1 MTKSPPRLCVAF
13 DTNVLYTDV
22 AHHLLNKDAK
32 DLIQQ
37 HSSHPDLRVEWYLSE
52 VVTGEREYQM
62 QKKAYEIH
70 ARIEQLE
77 KLLGYQLTTREILS
91 ERIRGVIRA
100 QTNKFNIDTLIVK
113 EDDVDWADII
123 QRSIFRRAPFDET
136 KIEKGFRDAIIG
148 ESFVQLVSRQPKTE
162 SVCRLAFVSQ
172 DELLRT
178 HLKERLGRVRNV
190 RILESLNELETL
202 INTLVSNVPEEKIS
216 DWRQKAASYFFK
228 LEDKSTWYY
237 RKNIG
242 QSIANR
248 FASEMSAVPS
258 QSVRRKNISP
268 IIQQPV
274 FVQKIGQRI
283 HWMTEIRITSKLF
296 SKEQYNP
303 LVQGSL
309 GILDDQPQ
317 SIGALSIPRD
327 EEEVGSGVTI
337 IEVNWS
343 VSVSPKKETLSRP
356 KIEEMKFIDT
366 NWSRRRARS
375 MAFGG
380 LFGDSTFEYPE

>member
-37 HSSHPDLRVEWYLSE
+37 HSGHPDLRVEWYLSE

-70 ARIEQLE
+70 ARVKQLE

-91 ERIRGVIRA
+91 ERIRGVIRE

-113 EDDVDWADII
+113 EDAVDWADII
-123 QRSIFRRAPFDET
+123 RRSIFRRSPFDET
-136 KIEKGFRDAIIG
+136 KTEKGFRDAIIG
-148 ESFVQLVSRQPKTE
+148 ESFVQLVGRQPKTE

-178 HLKERLGRVRNV
+178 HLKEKLSGVRNV

-202 INTLVSNVPEEKIS
+202 INTLVSNVPEETIS
-216 DWRQKAASYFFK
+216 DWTQKAASYFFK

-237 RKNIG
+237 RDNIG

-248 FASEMSAVPS
+248 FASEMSAVPGE
-258 QSVRRKNISP
+258 SVKRKNISS

-274 FVQKIGQRI
+274 FVRKIGQRI

-296 SKEQYNP
+296 SKEHYNP
-303 LVQGSL
+303 LLQGSL
-309 GILDDQPQ
+309 GILDDQQ
-317 SIGALSIPRD
+317 KSIGALSIPRD

-343 VSVSPKKETLSRP
+343 VSVSQKKETLSRP
-356 KIEEMKFIDT
+356 KIEEMKYIAT
-366 NWSRRRARS
+366 NWSMRIARS
-375 MAFGG
+375 KAFGG
-380 LFGDSTFEYPE
+380 LFGDATLE